1 MVRTGHPL
9 DPNASTSAAPM
20 ADTVEMLRG
29 LLDIW
34 LAQGLSPRALDQ
46 QFHELCS
53 ALKEPDHPPQAISA
67 EFITQLGQV
76 IAHWYDDPAYVDEN
90 GMPVQ
95 LPLRSEK
102 PTDVSFATLVER
114 VLPGQDAE
122 DILQMLLRSPASI
135 RAVDTKYE
143 PIQRF
148 TPLSGT
154 FQLVQLQN
162 LITMRGLLRT
172 LNYNRSCE
180 HPSQQRV
187 ERKAGNLDIP
197 LREHDAVQNEVKA
210 RAGVFMEQI
219 DGYLNSKAVAPGSEP
234 TVAIN
239 VVVFSYEEPP
249 VGPHNANAGPKP

>member
-9 DPNASTSAAPM
+9 HPNASTSPMGDAA
-20 ADTVEMLRG
+20 EMLRG

-34 LAQGLSPRALDQ
+34 IAQGLSPRALDQ
-46 QFHELCS
+46 QFHELCV
-53 ALKEPDHPPQAISA
+53 ALKEPEHTPQAVSA

-76 IAHWYDDPAYVDEN
+76 IAHWYDDPAYVDEI
-90 GMPVQ
+90 GVP
-95 LPLRSEK
+95 LPLTLRSER
-102 PTDVSFATLVER
+102 PADVSFATLVER
-114 VLPGQDAE
+114 VLPGQNAE
-122 DILQMLLRSPASI
+122 EILKMLLRSPASI
-135 RAVDTKYE
+135 RAVGTKYE

-154 FQLVQLQN
+154 FPLVQVQN

-180 HPSQQRV
+180 HPAQQRV

-197 LREHDAVQNEVKA
+197 LREHDDVQNEIKA

-219 DGYLNSKAVAPGSEP
+219 DGYLNSKAVSPGSEP
-234 TVAIN
+234 TVAVN
-239 VVVFSYEEPP
+239 VVVFSYEEALG
-249 VGPHNANAGPKP
+249 GPHDKGGRPKP